1 MAANQRGCTW
11 MADLK
16 HSTSAQS
23 LGWSVQIIWNQT
35 SNESMTYMPL
45 ARPLDC
51 LRSCRWRKNMSRV
64 AGIAMLLAGVAG
76 FALAG
81 NQRVPEIDAASGA
94 AALSLIAG
102 GLLVL
107 RARRKK
113 S

>member
-1 MAANQRGCTW
+1 
-11 MADLK
+11 
-16 HSTSAQS
+16 
-23 LGWSVQIIWNQT
+23 
-35 SNESMTYMPL
+35 
-45 ARPLDC
+45 
-51 LRSCRWRKNMSRV
+51 MSRV

-81 NQRVPEIDAASGA
+81 NPRVPEIDAASGA

-102 GLLVL
+102 GLLIL